1 VLINIVNPEQA
12 AEELATPLPVADVG

>member
-12 AEELATPLPVADVG
+12 AEELTVQTPMAETG